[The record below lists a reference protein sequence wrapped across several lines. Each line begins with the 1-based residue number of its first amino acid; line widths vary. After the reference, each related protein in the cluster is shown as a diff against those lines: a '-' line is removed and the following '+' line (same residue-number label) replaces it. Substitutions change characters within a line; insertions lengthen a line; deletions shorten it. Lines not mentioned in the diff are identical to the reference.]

1 MRSKKSKRN
10 FNASIV
16 LGGKPMGKVKRELFE
31 ENPDT
36 LLPNDFD
43 MLMDNLDI
51 PDVEIEYQE
60 DDGNSNCDGGGC
72 TI

>member
-1 MRSKKSKRN
+1 
-10 FNASIV
+10 
-16 LGGKPMGKVKRELFE
+16 MGKVKRELFE

>member
-1 MRSKKSKRN
+1 MTTGPCNSYHKDEE
-10 FNASIV
+10 
-16 LGGKPMGKVKRELFE
+16 ELWDIM
-31 ENPDT
+31 PDV
-36 LLPNDFD
+36 
-43 MLMDNLDI
+43 